1 MDNNNKQNQ
10 NSNWQTIT
18 MLVIAALLTILI
30 VGWMNSTV
38 NARQRQELS
47 YNEFVNMVENGKVES
62 ISVGST
68 IIGVKPK
75 ADDTNYSQQMKYY
88 VVRLE
93 GDYQF
98 VDRILKNNVVTNREN
113 NTSNALL
120 LDIKLCTSIPVPAV
134 YYELYHEAY
143 GRRRNYGR
151 RQEQR
156 QDVRPERNRNYF

>member
-18 MLVIAALLTILI
+18 MLVVAALLTILI

-68 IIGVKPK
+68 IIEVKPK

-98 VDRILKNNVVTNREN
+98 VDRLIKNNV
-113 NTSNALL
+113 
-120 LDIKLCTSIPVPAV
+120 PAV
-134 YYELYHEAY
+134 HYELYHEAH
-143 GRRRNYGR
+143 GWRRNHGC

-156 QDVRPERNRNYF
+156 QDVCAERNGDYF